1 VSDQG
6 NHSGPEHQPPE
17 RDPQGGSG
25 ADGGRRRRSGWFWLW
40 LVLAILILLPVVLVA
55 AILLALRSEA
65 GTEWVIDQ
73 IPGLEVVDG
82 RGSLLGQ
89 WQASE
94 VVWRGFGVDVE
105 VSSALIDWSPSCLV
119 QAEVC
124 LDTLQAEQ
132 LDVRVQPT
140 DAADEPRTAV
150 ELPTVELPIAVRIGD
165 VDLGPFR
172 FNGNPVWDRL
182 EVAAGGSGADWQLER
197 VFYRLGDITV
207 TASGRVTTRRDWP
220 LDLEV
225 QAQLPPPTGDRWL
238 IDLNLSGSARDL
250 RVSGQSRGY
259 LDAQLAG
266 EVQPLNPALPA
277 RLRINSLEF
286 RAAAAVPDTLVLQDW
301 FVEADGS
308 LAAGF
313 QTRGEATL
321 PGTEGPVELSLGGD
335 VGTEAATD
343 VTLELATGAQGA
355 SGKAR
360 LKGEVSWVDGL
371 NAEAD
376 LTLNRFPW
384 YSLLPDMEPPAVSL
398 NRLDGT
404 VRWSEG
410 QYQARIEA
418 DVEGPQGKAR
428 IASHVDGDM
437 TKAALT
443 DLKVETDAGSV
454 AGNGTLAFSG
464 PLAWQAALRL
474 DDFDPG
480 YWVPA
485 LSASLS
491 GDINTEGQLREGQI
505 PRLSAD
511 WDLSGQW
518 QEKPAAASGTLDTES
533 GAWKVSDLQLSV
545 GDNRVQGSGVWGAEL
560 NAQLSLALPE
570 PGDLLEGADGQLN
583 AELTVA
589 GTPEAPTGNLSLNAK
604 SLAWQ
609 ESVSVASLDVA
620 AELKPGLTLDASV
633 RANEVDAAG
642 QKLQSVAVDLSGNRE
657 DHSLQA
663 MVEHAEARVQVLFRG
678 GFDGDTWA
686 AWQGRLAEGRI
697 DIPEHDQR
705 WTLQSPAA
713 LAYTSKGKLTLGQHC
728 WRWQQSTVC
737 ADDQTLLPTPDLA
750 YKISNFPGTALEP
763 LLPERLRWQGQLN
776 GEIDISL
783 PESGPTGQIRI
794 DAGSG
799 DFEIEVAEDDWESLR
814 YDRFI
819 TILTLKPDRADLEVT
834 LAGPKLGMLSVQA
847 AVDPRSADRRLD
859 GQYRLEGLDISLAG
873 IFAGLDEVAG
883 RIDGQGSLSGPLMKP
898 AINGKLALTEGR
910 VVDPSLPIPLEDVR
924 IELALNGY
932 SAQIDGRIA
941 SNERSEMKLQGS
953 VDWERKPEGEVTIT
967 GERVPF
973 SLEPYAQVE
982 LAPDL
987 TIGFQRGELSVA
999 GQLGV
1004 PRGSIE
1010 IRGLPEQAVSVS
1022 EDEVVVGVEREEPVV
1037 QNLNM
1042 DVTVVVGEDQVTFD
1056 AFGVTGDLEGT
1067 LRIGN
1072 NLDTRGTLR
1081 LVNGK
1086 YEKFGQE
1093 LELRTAKILFVGN
1106 LTQPYLDIEAV
1117 RTVDNVVAGIR
1128 LSGPVQSPSTEVFS
1142 TPDMPQTD
1150 ALSYIILGRAPESQG
1165 DEGQMSGA
1173 ALSLG
1178 LTQANKVTG
1187 RLGEQIG
1194 IDRLTLETE
1203 GSGEQ
1208 TSVVASGYVTDE
1220 LSVRYGVGVF
1230 EPITT
1235 VALRYDL
1242 GRYFYLEAASGLAAS
1257 LDIFYT
1263 RDF

>member
-1 VSDQG
+1 MSDGGKHRSDEQQHPG
-6 NHSGPEHQPPE
+6 RVPQDGGGRDSGP
-17 RDPQGGSG
+17 
-25 ADGGRRRRSGWFWLW
+25 RRRSVWFWLGV
-40 LVLAILILLPVVLVA
+40 VLAILILLPVILVA
-55 AILLALRSEA
+55 AVLLALRSEA

-89 WQASE
+89 WQADE
-94 VVWRGFGVDVE
+94 VAWQGFGVEVE
-105 VSSALIDWSPSCLV
+105 VSSALIDWSPSCLLRA
-119 QAEVC
+119 QVC
-124 LDTLQAEQ
+124 LDTLRAER
-132 LDVRVQPT
+132 LDVRVQPSG
-140 DAADEPRTAV
+140 AAEEPGTGVA
-150 ELPTVELPIAVRIGD
+150 LPTVELPVGVRIGD
-165 VDLGPFR
+165 VDLGPFG
-172 FNGNPVWDRL
+172 FNGSPVWDQL
-182 EVAAGGSGADWQLER
+182 QVAAGGSGADWQLER
-197 VFYRLGDITV
+197 VVYRLDDIRV

-225 QAQLPPPTGDRWL
+225 QAELPPPTGDRWL
-238 IDLNLSGSARDL
+238 VDLNLSGSARDL
-250 RVSGQSRGY
+250 RVAGQSRGY
-259 LDAQLAG
+259 LDG
-266 EVQPLNPALPA
+266 ELTGDAEPLNPDLPA
-277 RLRINSLEF
+277 RLRINSREF
-286 RAAAAVPDTLVLQDW
+286 RATAALPDTLVLQDW

-313 QTRGEATL
+313 RTRGQATL
-321 PGTEGPVELSLGGD
+321 PGTEGPVEVSLSGAVD
-335 VGTEAATD
+335 TEAATD
-343 VTLELATGAQGA
+343 VTLVLATGEQETAGR
-355 SGKAR
+355 AR
-360 LKGEVSWVDGL
+360 LKGQVSWSDGL
-371 NAEAD
+371 DAEAE
-376 LTLNRFPW
+376 LSLNRFPW
-384 YSLLPDMEPPAVSL
+384 YSLLPDMEPPPVRL

-404 VRWSEG
+404 VRWSQG
-410 QYQARIEA
+410 RYRARIKA
-418 DVEGPQGKAR
+418 DVAGPQGQAR
-428 IASHVDGDM
+428 LVSQVDGDM
-437 TKAALT
+437 DRATLT
-443 DLKVETDAGSV
+443 DLRVETDAGSV
-454 AGNGTLAFSG
+454 AGNGTVALSA
-464 PLAWQAALRL
+464 PIAWQAALKL

-491 GDINTEGQLREGQI
+491 GSIDTEGQLREDQI
-505 PRLSAD
+505 PRLRAD
-511 WDLSGQW
+511 WNLSGQW
-518 QEKPAAASGTLDTES
+518 QGKPAAASGALDTES
-533 GAWKVSDLQLSV
+533 GAWEVSGLQLSV
-545 GDNRVQGSGVWGAEL
+545 GGNRVQGSGVWGEDL
-560 NAQLSLALPE
+560 NARLMLSLPE
-570 PGDLLEGADGQLN
+570 PGDLFEGADGQLN
-583 AELTVA
+583 GELTVA
-589 GTPEAPTGNLSLNAK
+589 GTPEAPTGNLSLSSKN
-604 SLAWQ
+604 LTWQ
-609 ESVSVASLDVA
+609 DAVSVASLDVEA
-620 AELKPGLTLDASV
+620 TLKPGLTLAATV
-633 RANEVDAAG
+633 RAAELDAGG
-642 QKLQSVAVDLSGNRE
+642 QKLQSVALDLSGSR
-657 DHSLQA
+657 DSHRLQA
-663 MVEHAEARVQVLFRG
+663 VVEHAEATVQALFQG
-678 GFDGDTWA
+678 GFEGDGWA
-686 AWQGRLAEGRI
+686 AWQGRLAEGQI
-697 DIPEHDQR
+697 DIPEHSQR
-705 WTLQSPAA
+705 WILESPAA
-713 LAYTSKGKLTLGQHC
+713 LAYTNRGEVTLGQHC

-737 ADDQTLLPTPDLA
+737 ADDQALLPTPDLA
-750 YKISNFPGTALEP
+750 YTINNFPGTALEP

-776 GEIDISL
+776 GEIDVTL

-799 DFEIEVAEDDWESLR
+799 VFEVQVAEEDWESLR

-819 TILTLKPDRADLEVT
+819 TTLTLKPDRADLELA
-834 LAGPKLGMLSVQA
+834 LAGPKLGTLSVQA
-847 AVDPRSADRRLD
+847 SVDPRSSDRRLE

-873 IFAGLDEVAG
+873 IFAGLEEVAG
-883 RIDGQGSLSGPLMKP
+883 RIDGRGALSGPLMKP
-898 AINGKLALTEGR
+898 AVNGELALTEGR

-924 IELALNGY
+924 VKLDLNGY
-932 SAQIDGRIA
+932 SAQISGRIA
-941 SNERSEMKLQGS
+941 SNERSEMTLQGS
-953 VDWERKPEGEVTIT
+953 VDWEQQPKGEVTIT

-987 TIGFQRGELSVA
+987 TIGFQRGDLRVA
-999 GQLGV
+999 GELGV

-1022 EDEVVVGVEREEPVV
+1022 EDEVIVGVEREEPVV
-1037 QNLNM
+1037 RNLNM
-1042 DVTVVVGEDQVTFD
+1042 DVTVVVGEDQVTFE

-1072 NLDTRGTLR
+1072 NLDTRGTLS

-1128 LSGPVQSPSTEVFS
+1128 LSGPAQSPSTEVFS

-1208 TSVVASGYVTDE
+1208 TSVVASGYVTEE